1 MKKAVVILIAIIFV
15 VSIALVNFYGVKF
28 QTYHEVIYA
37 QSIELTNEGLQDV
50 LEEGQTIKGI
60 ILKKDANGERN
71 FQIKYK
77 LNPDNVSK
85 PGVTFN
91 YDKQKT
97 FVNITDDGLVTF
109 SKAGSITVT
118 IKSTDGSN
126 CQAKLK
132 ITFIN

>member
-15 VSIALVNFYGVKF
+15 VSIALVNFYGVRF

-37 QSIELTNEGLQDV
+37 QSIELTNAGLQDV
-50 LEEGQTIKGI
+50 EENGQMIKGI

-71 FQIKYK
+71 FRIEYK

-85 PGVTFN
+85 PGVTFS
-91 YDKQKT
+91 YDTQKT
-97 FVNITDDGLVTF
+97 FVNITEDGLVTF
-109 SKAGSITVT
+109 SKPGSITVT
-118 IKSTDGSN
+118 IKSVDGSN

>member
-1 MKKAVVILIAIIFV
+1 MKKAVVILIAVIFIA
-15 VSIALVNFYGVKF
+15 SIALVNFFGVKYQSF
-28 QTYHEVIYA
+28 HPVIYA

-50 LEEGQTIKGI
+50 LEEGQMIKGI

-77 LNPDNVSK
+77 LTPDDVSK

-91 YDKQKT
+91 YDRQKT